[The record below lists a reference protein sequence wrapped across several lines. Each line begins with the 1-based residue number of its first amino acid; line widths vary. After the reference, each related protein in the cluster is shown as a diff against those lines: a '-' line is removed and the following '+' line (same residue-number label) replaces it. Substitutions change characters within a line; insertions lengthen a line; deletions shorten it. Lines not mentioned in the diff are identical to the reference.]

1 MQPRRPALRLPYLR
15 ARLFQGLPVEVV
27 ALQQLP
33 LLLRELVDRRPHP
46 LLQLLHLQPL
56 IGWQRLVHVP
66 RRIRPF
72 QAGGEHHRQA
82 CHRIRDVTDIIVE
95 RAPAVA
101 SSLLAVRQISKVGG
115 RALAHEGRAG
125 IRSPQ
130 HPHLSQAIKDST
142 FDAIVGECKEVRTYF
157 GIKAISGLE
166 QADLAI
172 GHQLLYLEL
181 GVELFSDSRRQRP
194 HVGAVFFEDRL
205 LIFTETQTPLTRPL
219 TTAAREPG

>member
-1 MQPRRPALRLPYLR
+1 MQPRRPALRLPDLR
-15 ARLFQGLPVEVV
+15 ARLFQRLPVEVV
-27 ALQQLP
+27 PLQQLP

-82 CHRIRDVTDIIVE
+82 RHRVGDVTDIIVE
-95 RAPAVA
+95 RAAPVA

-115 RALAHEGRAG
+115 RALPHERRAG
-125 IRSPQ
+125 IRAPQ
-130 HPHLSQAIKDST
+130 HAHLPQAVKDST
-142 FDAIVGECKEVRTYF
+142 FDAVVGKRKEVGPNL
-157 GIKAISGLE
+157 GIKAVRGLE

-172 GHQLLYLEL
+172 GDQLLDLEL
-181 GVELFSDSRRQRP
+181 SVELLTDSRRQRP
-194 HVGAVFFEDRL
+194 HVGAVFF
-205 LIFTETQTPLTRPL
+205 
-219 TTAAREPG
+219 